1 MYEFNQLKV
10 YNRCS
15 RRKPNKIYSGENPT
29 MAEKVAKAPLSAEDR
44 LFNKNKWLFSV
55 SGIGRDMSY
64 QLISSFLLT
73 YIQFGMTLSI
83 AQFTTISLLIG
94 IAGRIWDAVND
105 PMMGAI
111 IEGTHM
117 KMGKFRPWI
126 LIGAVLTGVTIVAM
140 FNVQSLSGWSFVI
153 YMAVMY
159 LIWESAFTMND
170 IGYWSMLA
178 SLSSKKEQ
186 RNSATMLTVVFA
198 GVGAFIAQGGIS
210 FLYPGNVLQ
219 AFSWISIA
227 IAAIFV
233 AMQVIMVL
241 FIKERPRAAMEVNEK
256 VSLKQMWNTIK
267 RNDQVLWMTLS
278 MLFYN
283 VGSSMLVGLAYNL
296 YYLEI
301 GYDGLAIVFIAIFGV
316 FNIGAQVFYP
326 KLSQKL
332 GRKKLQT
339 LSVILACVGYIGV
352 ALLGWTSVLPFN
364 LVTLSIFGVFVFV
377 GQAWYYMGC
386 IINMTNC
393 VEYNEYK
400 HGERNEAVV
409 STLRPFMVKF
419 ADALKYGIV
428 TLVLTVSLVYGL
440 SQNIST
446 MEVQKGHFDRME
458 TGVQQA
464 EYLTGLKAVY
474 DKYKVLPSKDS
485 ADYQKQIEAINAEI
499 DAMNGL
505 HGKQIDVNY
514 LSSLGDTYIV
524 GKKVIRSGFLIFTP
538 EESEIVFAYK
548 VSELDEA
555 KIAEIQAFKT
565 ADNSANSCTLTIS
578 SGEMVTTGGK
588 TIKAFNAA
596 NQNFKETRT
605 IGMRLWVR
613 AAVTLVP
620 VVCLLISLFVQ
631 NKKFFIDEKY
641 YDMMLAEIAKRSG
654 TEECIVT
661 PASEAEVS
669 AEESL

>member
-1 MYEFNQLKV
+1 MRTNANF
-10 YNRCS
+10 NRCS
-15 RRKPNKIYSGENPT
+15 RHKPNKIYSGENLT

-44 LFNKNKWLFSV
+44 QFNKNKWLFSV

-140 FNVQSLSGWSFVI
+140 FNVQNLSGWSFVI

-198 GVGAFIAQGGIS
+198 GIGAFIAQGGIS

-339 LSVILACVGYIGV
+339 LSVILACIGYIGV

-364 LVTLSIFGVFVFV
+364 LITLSIFGVFVFV

-464 EYLTGLKAVY
+464 EYLTDLKAVY

-505 HGKQIDVNY
+505 HGKQIDVTY

-524 GKKVIRSGFLIFTP
+524 GKRVIKSGFLIFTP

-555 KIAEIQAFKT
+555 KIAEIKAFKT

-588 TIKAFNAA
+588 TIEAFNAA

-620 VVCLLISLFVQ
+620 VLCLLISLFVQ
-631 NKKFFIDEKY
+631 NKKFIIDEKY
-641 YDMMLAEIAKRSG
+641 YDMMLAEIAKRNG
-654 TEECIVT
+654 TEDGIVA
-661 PASEAEVS
+661 PASEAEVA

>member
-1 MYEFNQLKV
+1 MYKFNQLKV

-29 MAEKVAKAPLSAEDR
+29 MAEKVAKAPLSVEDR

-198 GVGAFIAQGGIS
+198 GIGAFIAQGGIS

-339 LSVILACVGYIGV
+339 LSVILACVGYVGV

-578 SGEMVTTGGK
+578 SGEMVTAGGK

-620 VVCLLISLFVQ
+620 VVCLLMSLFVQ

-641 YDMMLAEIAKRSG
+641 YDMMLAEIAKRGG
-654 TEECIVT
+654 TEEGIVT